1 MKIKISVLLSILILM
16 ILSVSAQDNKSSVN
30 LNIQFSNY
38 LNEYFSPINP
48 GIEILYQ
55 NKIVSLFSVSAG
67 INYSFT
73 SWQKSVGVKSNFKR
87 RYHEI
92 FVPVILKGR
101 ISDGFKVAVG
111 IYPGWLFSGKELY
124 KGSSSTGNWND
135 NTHNTGYDESSK
147 FAADL
152 FFGLELFDFTKPND
166 KSHSI
171 KFTPFL
177 IYRLKENWL
186 DENRNKPTGFGL
198 KINYLIGLK

>member
-101 ISDGFKVAVG
+101 ISDGFNAAVG

-124 KGSSSTGNWND
+124 KGSSSTNRWRD
-135 NTHNTGYDESSK
+135 NTHNTTYDESSK
-147 FAADL
+147 FATDL

-177 IYRLKENWL
+177 RYRLKENWL
-186 DENRNKPTGFGL
+186 DENRNKPTGIGL